1 LPCELDLT
9 RAVTRGTAKLHGFA
23 IIRGVDGARCPAHE
37 TRGKGLTV
45 LKLITALAVVALAFA
60 SAGQASAKTQVVAT
74 PIVKKL
80 PRLNVSTHPN
90 IPRICPNEL
99 SKGPGAK
106 KCG

>member
-1 LPCELDLT
+1 MKPEE
-9 RAVTRGTAKLHGFA
+9 REV
-23 IIRGVDGARCPAHE
+23 
-37 TRGKGLTV
+37 TV
-45 LKLITALAVVALAFA
+45 LKLIAALAVIAVAFA
-60 SAGQASAKTQVVAT
+60 AGGQASAKTQVVLT